1 MSPPDHNLAR
11 LVFRHAVSSPER
23 LALEIPI
30 TWDSE
35 GVQEIERVTFAELA
49 LRAAS
54 AQSGLRQAG
63 LRPGDRLVVML
74 EVSIGMYALALGAM
88 AAGMTVVLVDA
99 GMTKRR
105 IVQAIVD
112 ANAKV
117 IVSTRAVLRA
127 RWLVPKLWG
136 MKGLTAD
143 DAFAES
149 KQLTVL
155 PRGEDD
161 QALITFTSGS
171 TGRPKGADRTHRL
184 MVAQHLALADL
195 LPPHPSDVDMPCFP
209 VVALHNLA
217 CGVPTVM
224 PAVDLRAP
232 ASVSPPALFAQ
243 MQSTGVRT
251 LSGAPAFISALTSWM
266 VTRGYTLPAVR
277 RVAVGGAPVSRAL
290 CAEVLMAFPEADAR
304 IVYGSTEAE
313 PISSVSMRDVV
324 ASGGDGYLV
333 GEVVPAA
340 QVRIV
345 NLPDDAP
352 VLDHRGL
359 DPYDVVVGE
368 IVVSGAHVNRRYIDN
383 PTADRANKV
392 FGLDGTVWH
401 RTGDVGH
408 FDGAGRIW
416 LTGRT
421 ADLVEHRGYVVHPL
435 PVEATLD
442 GLAGVRRAAIVA
454 TDGQRANVVV
464 ELEGGHANHSVV
476 RVVQDELTRLGL
488 GSVPV
493 RTVDAIPVDGRH
505 NSKIDRPALR
515 RRFS

>member
-105 IVQAIVD
+105 NVQAIVD

-251 LSGAPAFISALTSWM
+251 L
-266 VTRGYTLPAVR
+266 R
-277 RVAVGGAPVSRAL
+277 
-290 CAEVLMAFPEADAR
+290 
-304 IVYGSTEAE
+304 
-313 PISSVSMRDVV
+313 
-324 ASGGDGYLV
+324 
-333 GEVVPAA
+333 
-340 QVRIV
+340 
-345 NLPDDAP
+345 
-352 VLDHRGL
+352 
-359 DPYDVVVGE
+359 
-368 IVVSGAHVNRRYIDN
+368 
-383 PTADRANKV
+383 
-392 FGLDGTVWH
+392 
-401 RTGDVGH
+401 
-408 FDGAGRIW
+408 GAGSC
-416 LTGRT
+416 GR
-421 ADLVEHRGYVVHPL
+421 
-435 PVEATLD
+435 
-442 GLAGVRRAAIVA
+442 
-454 TDGQRANVVV
+454 
-464 ELEGGHANHSVV
+464 
-476 RVVQDELTRLGL
+476 
-488 GSVPV
+488 
-493 RTVDAIPVDGRH
+493 
-505 NSKIDRPALR
+505 
-515 RRFS
+515 